1 MRWCCPHSGW
11 IFPPQVKLSE
21 TTFTDMHRGMSP
33 LSHVKNQD
41 YTCIAPVQD
50 YICVAKGAGVG
61 AFASEIGDLKKEK
74 GLGVSK

>member
-1 MRWCCPHSGW
+1 
-11 IFPPQVKLSE
+11 
-21 TTFTDMHRGMSP
+21 MSP

-41 YTCIAPVQD
+41 YTYIAPVQD

-61 AFASEIGDLKKEK
+61 AFVSEIGDLKKEK